1 MFLAKK
7 KDSRTPA
14 TEHGGQDMER
24 DAPGVE
30 LRAPRLAT
38 LSRRCPA
45 LLRGGIAAGDRR
57 TGDADRHTPAFTF
70 TKRNGIYLRSGGD
83 RPCHR
88 VDPHAAHHTAP
99 GQSAGRP
106 QRQRHPRFCYLALA
120 TRYHPGTD
128 TSATR
133 LEYESTIAGHSCTAD
148 VDCGVRARSHQYS
161 G

>member
-14 TEHGGQDMER
+14 TEHDGQDMER

-30 LRAPRLAT
+30 LRAPRLAA

-45 LLRGGIAAGDRR
+45 LLRGGIAVGDRR
-57 TGDADRHTPAFTF
+57 TGDSHRHTPAFTF
-70 TKRNGIYLRSGGD
+70 TKRDGIYLRSSGD

-88 VDPHAAHHTAP
+88 VNPHAAHHTAP
-99 GQSAGRP
+99 GQNAGRP
-106 QRQRHPRFCYLALA
+106 HRQWHPRFCYLAPV
-120 TRYHPGTD
+120 TRHHSSTG

-133 LEYESTIAGHSCTAD
+133 LEYEPTIVGHGCIAD
-148 VDCGVRARSHQYS
+148 VDCGVRA
-161 G
+161 